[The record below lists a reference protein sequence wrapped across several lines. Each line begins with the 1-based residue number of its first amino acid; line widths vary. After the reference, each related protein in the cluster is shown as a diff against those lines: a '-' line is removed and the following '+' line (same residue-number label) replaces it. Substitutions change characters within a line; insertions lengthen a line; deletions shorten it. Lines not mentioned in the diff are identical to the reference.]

1 MDQTAGGGRRIGV
14 GDRNNAGSEDLS
26 YSFSQQDL
34 DQNQDELELDDYS
47 NNNEEE
53 DDDDDDDEGA
63 ACDNDYCQDGEE
75 DSKQQLLIGQR
86 IISNRLEEDDELED
100 SLVDESDS
108 VISKR
113 ALSILGM
120 DSDGRVL
127 RLSPDQERLSRS
139 IWFNNSLNSSSSRIT
154 RPTTTTSNIN
164 SSSGGGNNG
173 TNDGVKNDY
182 SNNNSSTDKNQSN
195 NNRPIDSDSG
205 TAPQWIKSLRDDVFI
220 RRPIDKSDEITLVNS
235 IQQNLLNIVNSLDD
249 DQWLYSTPPAFLPT
263 TNSLSNGVNSQI
275 PEPIEEDYLRT
286 EFNPRSI
293 ASVIPSTS
301 LEASL
306 YPPRQLW
313 LGEEED
319 EGADSEVS
327 LIDLLN
333 VTPSR
338 GEGSIPRR
346 WEPSSGR
353 RSTRHGQGSALA
365 RRVSRL
371 GMTE

>member
-1 MDQTAGGGRRIGV
+1 
-14 GDRNNAGSEDLS
+14 
-26 YSFSQQDL
+26 
-34 DQNQDELELDDYS
+34 
-47 NNNEEE
+47 
-53 DDDDDDDEGA
+53 
-63 ACDNDYCQDGEE
+63 
-75 DSKQQLLIGQR
+75 
-86 IISNRLEEDDELED
+86 EEDDELED

-139 IWFNNSLNSSSSRIT
+139 IC
-154 RPTTTTSNIN
+154 
-164 SSSGGGNNG
+164 
-173 TNDGVKNDY
+173 
-182 SNNNSSTDKNQSN
+182 NNNSSTDKNQSN